1 MNNYELAEKDYKNGM
16 KYKEIA
22 DKYGV
27 TINTVKSWK
36 QRYNWTRD
44 GAEKK
49 TSVCTQNEKSMH
61 TKGCAKAEGKSKINW
76 VILENEYVTDI
87 SDNPVTLKSLSEK
100 YNISFN
106 TIQDYS
112 ANNDWSDKRQKYHR
126 NITEKTQEKLSDKTS
141 DVMAQIINN
150 VNSAL
155 LQATEELHI
164 HEEVNGFGK
173 LITIPTDTVR
183 VGKLSKLVKAITSIQ
198 KIELEK
204 EKIQIEKQKHNPAN
218 NKKNT
223 VSAFIDKLEEL
234 L

>member
-1 MNNYELAEKDYKNGM
+1 MESKKDRIKAYILLNKSNDEIV
-16 KYKEIA
+16 KLCNVSLRTVQRYRKEIA
-22 DKYGV
+22 TNDTTGDTKNDK
-27 TINTVKSWK
+27 
-36 QRYNWTRD
+36 R
-44 GAEKK
+44 
-49 TSVCTQNEKSMH
+49 QNDKN
-61 TKGCAKAEGKSKINW
+61 KIDW
-76 VILENEYVTDI
+76 IKLENEYVTDI
-87 SDNPVTLKSLSEK
+87 SDNPITLKGLSEK
-100 YNISFN
+100 YNVSFN

-112 ANNDWSDKRQKYHR
+112 ADNNWSDKRQKYHR
-126 NITEKTQEKLSDKTS
+126 NITEKTQEKLSDKTAN
-141 DVMAQIINN
+141 VMAQIINN

-204 EKIQIEKQKHNPAN
+204 EKIQIEKQKHNPTN

>member
-1 MNNYELAEKDYKNGM
+1 MESKKDRIKAYILLNKSNDEIV
-16 KYKEIA
+16 KLCNVSLRTVQRYRKEIA
-22 DKYGV
+22 TNDTTGDTKNDK
-27 TINTVKSWK
+27 
-36 QRYNWTRD
+36 R
-44 GAEKK
+44 
-49 TSVCTQNEKSMH
+49 QNE
-61 TKGCAKAEGKSKINW
+61 KSKINW
-76 VILENEYVTDI
+76 VKLENEYVTDI
-87 SDNPVTLKSLSEK
+87 SDNPITLKGLSEK
-100 YNISFN
+100 YNVSFN

-112 ANNDWSDKRQKYHR
+112 ADNNWSDKRQKYHR
-126 NITEKTQEKLSDKTS
+126 NITEKTQEKLSDKTAN
-141 DVMAQIINN
+141 VMAQIINN

-204 EKIQIEKQKHNPAN
+204 EKIQIEKQKHNPTN

>member
-1 MNNYELAEKDYKNGM
+1 MNNYELAKIDYSNGLST
-16 KYKEIA
+16 KEIA
-22 DKYGV
+22 DKYNV
-27 TINTVKSWK
+27 TVATVRKWKS
-36 QRYNWTRD
+36 RYNWESVTKERD
-44 GAEKK
+44 K
-49 TSVCTQNEKSMH
+49 SV
-61 TKGCAKAEGKSKINW
+61 TKNCDKNKINW

-87 SDNPVTLKSLSEK
+87 SRNPITLKGLSEK
-100 YNISFN
+100 YDISFN
-106 TIQDYS
+106 TIEDYS
-112 ANNDWSDKRQKYHR
+112 KKNNWKEKRKKYHG
-126 NITEKTQEKLSDKTS
+126 NVTEKFKEKLSDKTS

-164 HEEVNGFGK
+164 HEEVSGFGT